1 VDRALAC
8 GQRGAVAW
16 VQGAVQACGRPNSA
30 TAALL
35 PAASS
40 CTRLPTSLPTLRLTP
55 APASPLLRC
64 QGFELKRRGELK
76 LIKVFQGE
84 VFGRFLGGGSLE
96 EAYGSVA
103 SVANRWLDMLDTQ
116 VGGHAGLSC
125 RGGQPRPSCPGP
137 GKTSP
142 QGCVCSASEPALLA
156 SVSAPTPTDP
166 PACLVCLPTSF
177 FLPLQ
182 GVDLTDSELVDLISE
197 SCVMSKS
204 LAEYEG
210 EHSRA
215 QQGTAHFS
223 TV

>member
-1 VDRALAC
+1 M
-8 GQRGAVAW
+8 
-16 VQGAVQACGRPNSA
+16 
-30 TAALL
+30 
-35 PAASS
+35 
-40 CTRLPTSLPTLRLTP
+40 
-55 APASPLLRC
+55 
-64 QGFELKRRGELK
+64 
-76 LIKVFQGE
+76 
-84 VFGRFLGGGSLE
+84 FGRFLGGGSLE

-125 RGGQPRPSCPGP
+125 RGGQPQSSCPGPGNPGNP

-156 SVSAPTPTDP
+156 NGANASALTPTDP
-166 PACLVCLPTSF
+166 SARLASLPTSF

-210 EHSRA
+210 EHGRA

-223 TV
+223 TVEHRTAQHGTERLSVELPGTGPSDPAPAPTRGGWAT